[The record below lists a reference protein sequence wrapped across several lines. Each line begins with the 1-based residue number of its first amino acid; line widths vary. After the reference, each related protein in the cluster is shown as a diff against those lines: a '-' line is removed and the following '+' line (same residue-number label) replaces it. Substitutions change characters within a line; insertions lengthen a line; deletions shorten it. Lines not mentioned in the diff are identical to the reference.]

1 MLLAKYL
8 KVTLAPQAKIRRT
21 SFARP
26 RKRGSRQPLAG
37 TNLFIHCKKM
47 NEMLA
52 FHSWG
57 CCFATPPYFC
67 IKYIWNISIFCYII
81 KFFKYIFFTVGCL
94 FKVIFHS
101 YYVRQRSKPFAY
113 FYIRTYRAAAP
124 VQALFLLTFL

>member
-21 SFARP
+21 SFACAPQKSNADARRAAFGIAKSAFRP

-57 CCFATPPYFC
+57 CCSATPP
-67 IKYIWNISIFCYII
+67 
-81 KFFKYIFFTVGCL
+81 
-94 FKVIFHS
+94 
-101 YYVRQRSKPFAY
+101 
-113 FYIRTYRAAAP
+113 
-124 VQALFLLTFL
+124 